1 MMGVHH
7 PHHELFSYNV
17 NLSKRVRGDHP
28 LRRIVERVDF
38 TFIRAEVAASYG
50 SKGHVSIDPV
60 VLLKMMFL
68 LFWDDIAS
76 ERELMNIIPERLD
89 YLWFLGYG
97 LDDVVPNH
105 SVLSKARA
113 RWGKEAFEKFF
124 TRTIAQCVQ
133 AGLVDNKRLLVDS
146 SLVQANAS
154 NDSILQS
161 SPELVA
167 ALRRA
172 CAAQEAKLDQA
183 PPASEGIN
191 ATRLSITDPEATL
204 ARKGK
209 QSARLSYKSHRTVD
223 DAHSVVTAV
232 KTTSGEAGDAAQLPE
247 LLEQHEANVQQ
258 KPKAIVG
265 DGHYGSAENYRVCQR
280 QGVAAHLKPVYAPRQ
295 KEGRFTPEDFHHDS
309 QRDCLVC
316 PAGKIL
322 RRHNFKKTER
332 LIEYRIERPAHC
344 RACQLRAQCTRG
356 RAGRTVVLP
365 LEHQL
370 VRRGKEQA
378 LSAAAQASYRIRHH
392 CMEGSFADAANNH
405 GFKRAR
411 WRGLWR
417 QQVQDWLIAAI
428 QNLRILMT
436 SAPDGPFAPIF
447 QAIHALIALLAR
459 LAATTHSWAFAT
471 TKLKNHQLA
480 CAILTPPTLAALWAT
495 RP

>member
-17 NLSKRVRGDHP
+17 NLSKRVRADHP
-28 LRRIVERVDF
+28 LRRVMALVDF
-38 TFIRAEVAASYG
+38 SFIRAEVAASYG
-50 SKGHVSIDPV
+50 SNGHVSIDPV
-60 VLLKMMFL
+60 ILLKMMFL

-76 ERELMNIIPERLD
+76 ERELMSIIPERLD

-97 LDDVVPNH
+97 LDDVIPNH

-113 RWGKEAFEKFF
+113 RWGQEAFEKFF
-124 TRTIAQCVQ
+124 MRTIAQCVQ

-161 SPELVA
+161 SPELIA

-172 CAAQEAKLDQA
+172 CAAQEAKLDEA
-183 PPASEGIN
+183 PPAGAGVN
-191 ATRLSITDPEATL
+191 ATRVSTTDPEATL

-209 QSARLSYKSHRTVD
+209 QSARLSYKSHRAVD
-223 DAHSVVTAV
+223 DAHSVVTAL
-232 KTTSGEAGDAAQLPE
+232 KTTTGEAGDAAQLPD

-258 KPKAIVG
+258 KPKTVVG
-265 DGHYGSAENYRVCQR
+265 DGHYGSAENYRVCQS

-295 KEGRFTPEDFHHDS
+295 KEGRFTPEQFRHDS

-322 RRHNFKKTER
+322 RRHNFKKSEG
-332 LIEYRIERPAHC
+332 LIEYRIEQAADC
-344 RACQLRAQCTRG
+344 RDCVLRAQCTTA

-365 LEHQL
+365 LEHQV
-370 VRRGKEQA
+370 VRRAKEQA
-378 LSAAAQASYRIRHH
+378 ASAAAQVSYRIRQH

-417 QQVQDWLIAAI
+417 QQIQDWLIAAI

-436 SAPDGPFAPIF
+436 RRPDGPSASNFSILR
-447 QAIHALIALLAR
+447 ALIALLKR
-459 LAATTHSWAFAT
+459 ATTIDMSLAYAT
-471 TKLKNHQLA
+471 TKLKPSN
-480 CAILTPPTLAALWAT
+480 
-495 RP
+495 

>member
-7 PHHELFSYNV
+7 PHHELLSYHV
-17 NLSKRVRGDHP
+17 NLSKRVRADHP
-28 LRRIVERVDF
+28 LRRVLERVDF
-38 TFIRAEVAASYG
+38 SFIRAEVAASYG

-97 LDDVVPNH
+97 LDDVIPNH

-124 TRTIAQCVQ
+124 MRTIAQCVQ

-146 SLVQANAS
+146 SLVQADAS

-172 CAAQEAKLDQA
+172 CAAQEAKLDEPE
-183 PPASEGIN
+183 PPSGAGVN
-191 ATRLSITDPEATL
+191 ATRVSTTDPEATL

-209 QSARLSYKSHRTVD
+209 QNARLSYKSHRAVD

-232 KTTSGEAGDAAQLPE
+232 KTTTGEAGDAAQLPN
-247 LLEQHEANVQQ
+247 LLEQHEANVQE
-258 KPKAIVG
+258 KPASIVG
-265 DGHYGSAENYRVCQR
+265 DGHYGSAENYRVCQS
-280 QGVAAHLKPVYAPRQ
+280 QGVATHLKPVYAPRQ
-295 KEGRFTPEDFHHDS
+295 KQGRFAPEDFRHDS
-309 QRDCLVC
+309 QRDCLIC
-316 PAGKIL
+316 PAGQIL
-322 RRHNFKKTER
+322 RRHNFKKADA
-332 LIEYRIERPAHC
+332 LIEYRIDRAAHC
-344 RACQLRAQCTRG
+344 RDCVLRAQCTG
-356 RAGRTVVLP
+356 AQAGRTVVLP
-365 LEHQL
+365 VEHQL
-370 VRRGKEQA
+370 VQRGKEQA
-378 LSAAAQASYRIRHH
+378 LSAAAQASYRIRRHR
-392 CMEGSFADAANNH
+392 MEGSFADAANNH

-417 QQVQDWLIAAI
+417 QQIQDWLIAAI

-436 SAPDGPFAPIF
+436 SGRSGPFAPIF
-447 QAIHALIALLAR
+447 PDR
-459 LAATTHSWAFAT
+459 
-471 TKLKNHQLA
+471 
-480 CAILTPPTLAALWAT
+480 
-495 RP
+495 